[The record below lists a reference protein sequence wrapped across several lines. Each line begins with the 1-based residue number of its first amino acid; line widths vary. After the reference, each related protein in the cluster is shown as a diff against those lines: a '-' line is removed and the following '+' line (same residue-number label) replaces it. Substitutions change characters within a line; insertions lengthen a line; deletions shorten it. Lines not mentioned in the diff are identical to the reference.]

1 MERAIRR
8 YWPVFVLPTLLACF
22 IGAFFVMP
30 TDSGRIM
37 MGALAVITLYSVFR
51 KIQQLWKDR

>member
-1 MERAIRR
+1 MSELKRTVILF
-8 YWPVFVLPTLLACF
+8 FVLLACF

-37 MGALAVITLYSVFR
+37 MGALAVITLYSVFS